1 MMNMKNQ
8 VNKQQLIT
16 FIGLI
21 LLGTLGRYVLFGMG
35 VQPFP
40 NFEVIMVVTF
50 LAVMLIRSPLA
61 LIVPLISMIGSDLL
75 IGNPIFVG
83 DQMNR
88 IVLFTYTGF
97 AIIGL
102 ITLLSKDRLW
112 SRFGQ
117 FRLKSVGLIAGLG
130 IGSVLLYDIWT
141 NMGWWYLMY
150 PHDVPSLLMV
160 YTAGLPFMMYHLI
173 SGIVTFCAIGLP
185 VILYVAKKNDQEQF
199 HPFDLKMIHK
209 VPAVLLVLSLIT
221 LSFTGTALKVPQKS
235 EIWVEKSNQTSVRI
249 IINGDGWTLT
259 DNLIAYKDDTALS
272 LLERSAQQNGFSVD
286 STYYTAFDSTL
297 VNSINNAVGGTDGKY
312 WQYYVNGNLPTS
324 GADKYIITNGDLLTW
339 SFEVPPS

>member
-1 MMNMKNQ
+1 MNMKNQ
-8 VNKQQLIT
+8 VNLQQLMT

-21 LLGTLGRYVLFGMG
+21 LFGTIGRYVLFGMG
-35 VQPFP
+35 IQPFP
-40 NFEVIMVVTF
+40 NFEVIMVITF

-88 IVLFTYTGF
+88 IVLFTYSGF

-102 ITLLSKDRLW
+102 FNLFNKDRLW
-112 SRFGQ
+112 NSLG
-117 FRLKSVGLIAGLG
+117 RLHLNSISLIAGLG

-150 PHDVPSLLMV
+150 PHDVPSLIMV
-160 YTAGLPFMMYHLI
+160 YSAGLPFMIYHLI
-173 SGIVTFCAIGLP
+173 SGVVTFCAIGFP
-185 VILYVAKKNDQEQF
+185 VIIYAAKKKDRMELRPL
-199 HPFDLKMIHK
+199 HLKMIHK
-209 VPAVLLVLSLIT
+209 LPAVLLVLSLIA
-221 LSFTGTALKVPQKS
+221 LSFTGTSLKVPQKS
-235 EIWVEKSNQTSVRI
+235 EVWVEKSDQTSVRI
-249 IINGDGWTLT
+249 TISGDGWTLT
-259 DNLIAYKDDTALS
+259 DNFVAYYGDTAFS
-272 LLERSAQQNGFSVD
+272 LLERSAEQNGFSVD
-286 STYYTAFDSTL
+286 STYYEQFDSTL

-312 WQYYVNGNLPTS
+312 WQYYVNGMLPDI

>member
-1 MMNMKNQ
+1 MNLKNQ
-8 VNKQQLIT
+8 GNLQQLIT
-16 FIGLI
+16 IIGLI
-21 LLGTLGRYVLFGMG
+21 LLGTIGRYVLFGMG

-88 IVLFTYTGF
+88 IVLFTYSGF

-102 ITLLSKDRLW
+102 ISLLNKDRLW
-112 SRFGQ
+112 RNLGQ
-117 FRLKSVGLIAGLG
+117 FRLKSLGLVAGLG

-150 PHDVPSLLMV
+150 PHDASSLIMV
-160 YTAGLPFMMYHLI
+160 YTAGLPFMVYHLI

-185 VILYVAKKNDQEQF
+185 VILYAAKKKDQM
-199 HPFDLKMIHK
+199 HLRPFQLKMIHK
-209 VPAVLLVLSLIT
+209 IPAVLLVLSLVA

-235 EIWVEKSNQTSVRI
+235 EVWVEKSDQTSVRI
-249 IINGDGWTLT
+249 IIRGDTWTLT
-259 DNLIAYKDDTALS
+259 DNLVAYQGDTAFS
-272 LLERSAQQNGFSVD
+272 LLERSGQQNGFSVEA
-286 STYYTAFDSTL
+286 TYYVQFDSTL
-297 VNSINNAVGGTDGKY
+297 VNSINNAVGGTNGKY
-312 WQYYVNGNLPTS
+312 WQYYVNGKLPDV
-324 GADKYIITNGDLLTW
+324 GADKCILINGDVLTW